1 MDHSLVRHLMVES
14 QIRPH
19 CVTDERILAAF
30 EDVPREQFVPHDMV
44 DVAYVDEAIVLE
56 PGRFMASPMVF
67 ARLMQSADLGASDV
81 VLLLSSANGYAAA
94 VLSRLVATVVA
105 LESDLSRAT
114 QTTQK
119 LTNIGSDNVVLIDAP
134 LTEGYAKQ
142 APYDVI
148 MFEGAVSEVP
158 SAISDQLSEGGRLLA
173 ILKTG
178 VGLGKAV
185 LITRLNDRLSQLE
198 LFDINAPYLAG
209 FEPEIG
215 FKFAV

>member
-1 MDHSLVRHLMVES
+1 
-14 QIRPH
+14 
-19 CVTDERILAAF
+19 
-30 EDVPREQFVPHDMV
+30 
-44 DVAYVDEAIVLE
+44 
-56 PGRFMASPMVF
+56 
-67 ARLMQSADLGASDV
+67 
-81 VLLLSSANGYAAA
+81 
-94 VLSRLVATVVA
+94 
-105 LESDLSRAT
+105 
-114 QTTQK
+114 
-119 LTNIGSDNVVLIDAP
+119 